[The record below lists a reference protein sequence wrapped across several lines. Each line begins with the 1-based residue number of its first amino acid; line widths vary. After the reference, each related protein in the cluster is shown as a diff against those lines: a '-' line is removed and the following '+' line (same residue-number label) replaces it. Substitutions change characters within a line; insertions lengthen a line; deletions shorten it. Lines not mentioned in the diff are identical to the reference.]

1 MLSNLPQVTKNIL
14 LLNITMFV
22 VKLVLQTQGIDLDST
37 LGAHYVNSPLFEPFQ
52 VVTYF
57 FMHGDFF
64 HILMNMWVFVT
75 LGTYLERLWGPK
87 RFFIFYVIT
96 AIGAFAIYNT
106 IGAYHLY
113 ELKQQLS
120 AHFPIE
126 DYNSLIQNYKNE
138 SPELMFNKL
147 NELFKKHDLPDSLSS
162 TFVDYYYYS
171 SATMVGASGAIFGI
185 VSAFAILFPNTEF
198 LIYFTIPVKAKYL
211 AIGYFLLELYLS
223 FQHNPSDNVAHLA
236 HVGGA
241 VVGAIIVL
249 FWRKTD
255 RLNFW

>member
-1 MLSNLPQVTKNIL
+1 MLNNLPQVTKNIL
-14 LLNITMFV
+14 LLNITMFI
-22 VKLVLQTQGIDLDST
+22 VKLVLQTRGIDLDAI
-37 LGAHYVNSPLFEPFQ
+37 LGAHYINSPLFEPFQ

-64 HILMNMWVFVT
+64 HILMNMWVFVM
-75 LGTYLERLWGPK
+75 LGAYLERLWGPK
-87 RFFIFYVIT
+87 RFFVFYIAT
-96 AIGAFAIYNT
+96 AIGAYAIYNT

-126 DYNSLIQNYKNE
+126 DYDSLIQNYKNE
-138 SPELMFNKL
+138 PIDFMFQRMQELFNKHGL
-147 NELFKKHDLPDSLSS
+147 NSNLESP
-162 TFVDYYYYS
+162 FVDYYLYS
-171 SATMVGASGAIFGI
+171 KATMVGASGAIFGI

-241 VVGAIIVL
+241 IVGAIIVL
-249 FWRKTD
+249 IWRKTD